1 MKVLVINAG
10 SSSLKYQLFDMN
22 GEKVIAK
29 GNCEKIGAQDS
40 FVVYK
45 VNGNEYKFDKYMPTH
60 NEAINNVLGLLTDKE
75 IGGLASLDEVEA
87 FGHRVL
93 HGGEIY
99 KNSVVINDEVM
110 KNLEDLKPLGPIHM
124 PPNLAGVRACMAA
137 CPGKPNVAVFDTAFH
152 QTMPNY
158 SFLYG
163 LPYEAYADWKIRRY
177 GFHGTSHRYVSAE
190 LAKAMNRPIEEL
202 KLITVHLGN
211 GSSICAVKNG
221 KSLDTTMGF
230 TPLEGLVMGTRCG
243 DLDASVLEYINT
255 KTGWDIK
262 QITNYLNKKSGI
274 LGINGV
280 SSDMRDNNAEIEKG
294 NERAKLVIDMLS
306 YKIKKYIGAYAAAM
320 GGVDGIVFTGG
331 VGENQE
337 DVRENC
343 LEGLDYMG
351 IEIDKDKNWKLP
363 RGTVEELSTPASKV
377 KIFRI
382 PTNEE
387 LVIARDCVTLCKNK

>member
-10 SSSLKYQLFDMN
+10 SSSLKYQLFDMD

-45 VNGNEYKFDKYMPTH
+45 ANGMEKRIETYMPSH
-60 NEAINNVLGLLTDKE
+60 NEAITNVLNLLIDKE
-75 IGGLASLDEVEA
+75 VGVMQSLDEVEA

-99 KNSVVINDEVM
+99 KDSVIIDQTVLE
-110 KNLEDLKPLGPIHM
+110 NLETLKPLGPLHM
-124 PPNLAGVRACMAA
+124 PPNIAGVRSCMELY
-137 CPGKPNVAVFDTAFH
+137 PDKPNVAVFDTAFH
-152 QTMPNY
+152 QTMPEY

-163 LPYEAYADWKIRRY
+163 LPYEAYQDWKIRRY
-177 GFHGTSHRYVSAE
+177 GFHGTSHKYVSGE
-190 LAKAMNRPIEEL
+190 LAKAMGKPIEEL

-221 KSLDTTMGF
+221 KSMDTSMGF

-243 DLDASVLEYINT
+243 DLDASVLEYIES
-255 KTGWDIK
+255 KTGWTLK
-262 QITNYLNKKSGI
+262 EITNYLNKKSGVF
-274 LGINGV
+274 GINGV
-280 SSDMRDNNAEIEKG
+280 SSDMRDNNAEMEKG
-294 NERAKLVIDMLS
+294 NARAKLVIDMLS
-306 YKIKKYIGAYAAAM
+306 YKIRKYIGSYAAAM

-337 DVRENC
+337 DVREYC
-343 LEGLDYMG
+343 LEGLDFMG
-351 IEIDKDKNWKLP
+351 IEIDKVKNYNIP
-363 RGTVEELSTPASKV
+363 RGTVEELTGPNSRV
-377 KIFRI
+377 RIFRI

-387 LVIARDCVTLCKNK
+387 LVIARDCVRLCENK